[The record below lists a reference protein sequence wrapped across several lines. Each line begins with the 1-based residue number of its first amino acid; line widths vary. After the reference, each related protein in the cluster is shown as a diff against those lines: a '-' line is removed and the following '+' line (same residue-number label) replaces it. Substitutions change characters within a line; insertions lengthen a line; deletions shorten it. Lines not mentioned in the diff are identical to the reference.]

1 MPTTKTDLQQDE
13 GPALPEAVLSGDNR
27 IPINWDVDPL
37 SVQRSI
43 VDRIFKAQTVDEVFE
58 VYAGD
63 ATAALE
69 NKVFNIL
76 EVSFSPYESER
87 GVIPMAHVDGLVEGT
102 DEITSW
108 RTTATSI
115 VAMLAKLHQLQ
126 AFPLKVRIV
135 AAKTQ
140 AGFKAY
146 HLEKA

>member
-1 MPTTKTDLQQDE
+1 MTKQTDLPDDE
-13 GPALPEAVLSGDNR
+13 GDNLPDAVLANDDR
-27 IPINWDVDPL
+27 IPIDWNTDPL
-37 SVQRSI
+37 AVQRKI
-43 VDRIFKAQTVDEVFE
+43 VDKIFKASTVDEVFE

-76 EVSFSPYESER
+76 EVSFSPYESEH
-87 GVIPMAHVDGLVEGT
+87 GVIPMAHVDGLLEGT
-102 DEITSW
+102 DEITRW
-108 RTTATSI
+108 RTTSTSI

-135 AAKTQ
+135 AAKSKG
-140 AGFKAY
+140 GFKPY